1 MEKKIYKIDATGG
14 KLGRIASKA
23 VGLLT
28 GKNSTAYARNVVFN
42 TEVTI
47 TNAGKLDIA
56 EGKLSTPYTRYSG
69 YPGGLHEKS
78 MSQIIEKHGKAGI
91 LKLAISGMIPHNK
104 LKSKIIKNLIITE

>member
-1 MEKKIYKIDATGG
+1 MEKKFYTIDATGG

-23 VGLLT
+23 AGLLI

-42 TEVTI
+42 TEVKI
-47 TNAGKLDIA
+47 LNADKLDIA
-56 EGKLSTPYTRYSG
+56 ENKLGTVYKRYSG

-78 MSQIIEKHGKAGI
+78 MAQIIEKHGKAGI
-91 LKLAISGMIPHNK
+91 LKLAISGMIPNNK